1 MVIFN
6 DCELQYITSDLI
18 TEFINDNP
26 NQDFTLTLEQ
36 TCCCGTDTVST
47 EITIDALD
55 IQNYRLPTLF
65 PSGLHNIKLIKETTT
80 SRTVESLC
88 FFNECGIQCKIVELV
103 ANGNHTAWEYFEALR
118 LVNICD
124 SCTCDK
130 ACVIWQELS
139 KILNQEPCA
148 S

>member
-6 DCELQYITSDLI
+6 DCTSQYITSDLI
-18 TEFINDNP
+18 NQFINQLP
-26 NQDFTLTLEQ
+26 SPDFTLKLEH
-36 TCCCGTDTVST
+36 TCCCGTDTVT
-47 EITIDALD
+47 TQITGEILDA
-55 IQNYRLPTLF
+55 INGRLPTTF
-65 PSGLHNIKLIKETTT
+65 TVGLHNVKLIKETST

-88 FFNECGIQCKIVELV
+88 FFNQCGLECKIVELV
-103 ANGNHTAWEYFEALR
+103 ADGNHSAWEYFEALR

-130 ACVIWQELS
+130 ACAIWQELS
-139 KILNQEPCA
+139 KILNQPACA